1 MNAKQNKHLACEP
14 TMCDHLEPLSWR
26 PGQSQERW
34 ERPAPGLAEAELD
47 ELELELEEEVE
58 GLEEVDLVVE
68 LYEETM
74 EFLGDEVCEG
84 RGAGSESEPDEEDIV
99 RSFP

>member
-1 MNAKQNKHLACEP
+1 MQNKSNTWHVKHD
-14 TMCDHLEPLSWR
+14 MCDHLEPLSWR

-47 ELELELEEEVE
+47 ELELELEEEV
-58 GLEEVDLVVE
+58 DLVVE

-99 RSFP
+99 RSFQ

>member
-1 MNAKQNKHLACEP
+1 M
-14 TMCDHLEPLSWR
+14 
-26 PGQSQERW
+26 
-34 ERPAPGLAEAELD
+34 
-47 ELELELEEEVE
+47 E

-84 RGAGSESEPDEEDIV
+84 RGAGSESEPDKEDIV

>member
-1 MNAKQNKHLACEP
+1 M
-14 TMCDHLEPLSWR
+14 
-26 PGQSQERW
+26 
-34 ERPAPGLAEAELD
+34 
-47 ELELELEEEVE
+47 E

-99 RSFP
+99 RSYLLCKFWSSARAW

>member
-1 MNAKQNKHLACEP
+1 MQNKINTWHVKHD
-14 TMCDHLEPLSWR
+14 MCDHLEPLSWR

-47 ELELELEEEVE
+47 ELELELEEEV
-58 GLEEVDLVVE
+58 DLVVE

-84 RGAGSESEPDEEDIV
+84 RGAGSESEPDE
-99 RSFP
+99 

>member
-1 MNAKQNKHLACEP
+1 
-14 TMCDHLEPLSWR
+14 MCDHLEPLSWR

-47 ELELELEEEVE
+47 ELELELEEEV
-58 GLEEVDLVVE
+58 DLVVE

-84 RGAGSESEPDEEDIV
+84 RGAGSESEPEEEDIV
-99 RSFP
+99 RNFP

>member
-1 MNAKQNKHLACEP
+1 M
-14 TMCDHLEPLSWR
+14 
-26 PGQSQERW
+26 
-34 ERPAPGLAEAELD
+34 
-47 ELELELEEEVE
+47 E

-99 RSFP
+99 VNIVQVQVLSTCLVTSL

>member
-1 MNAKQNKHLACEP
+1 MQNKINTWHVKHD
-14 TMCDHLEPLSWR
+14 MCDHLEPLSWR

-47 ELELELEEEVE
+47 ELELELEEEV
-58 GLEEVDLVVE
+58 DLVVE

-74 EFLGDEVCEG
+74 EFLGDEVCKG
-84 RGAGSESEPDEEDIV
+84 RGAGSESEPDE
-99 RSFP
+99 

>member
-1 MNAKQNKHLACEP
+1 MQNKINTWLVKHD
-14 TMCDHLEPLSWR
+14 MCDHLEPLSWR

-47 ELELELEEEVE
+47 ELELELE
-58 GLEEVDLVVE
+58 EEVDLVVE

>member
-1 MNAKQNKHLACEP
+1 M
-14 TMCDHLEPLSWR
+14 
-26 PGQSQERW
+26 
-34 ERPAPGLAEAELD
+34 
-47 ELELELEEEVE
+47 E

-74 EFLGDEVCEG
+74 EFLGEEVCEG

-99 RSFP
+99 RSFPKILCKFWSSARAW

>member
-1 MNAKQNKHLACEP
+1 
-14 TMCDHLEPLSWR
+14 MCDHLEPLSWR

-47 ELELELEEEVE
+47 ELELELE
-58 GLEEVDLVVE
+58 EEVDLVVE

>member
-1 MNAKQNKHLACEP
+1 MQNKINTWHVKHD
-14 TMCDHLEPLSWR
+14 MCDHLEPLSWR

-47 ELELELEEEVE
+47 ELELELEEEV
-58 GLEEVDLVVE
+58 DLVVE

-99 RSFP
+99 RSFQ

>member
-1 MNAKQNKHLACEP
+1 
-14 TMCDHLEPLSWR
+14 MCDHLEPLSWR

-47 ELELELEEEVE
+47 ELELELEEEV
-58 GLEEVDLVVE
+58 DLVVE

-74 EFLGDEVCEG
+74 EFLGEKVCKG
-84 RGAGSESEPDEEDIV
+84 RGAGSESEPEEEDIV

>member
-1 MNAKQNKHLACEP
+1 M
-14 TMCDHLEPLSWR
+14 
-26 PGQSQERW
+26 
-34 ERPAPGLAEAELD
+34 
-47 ELELELEEEVE
+47 E

-99 RSFP
+99 RSFPEILCKFRSSARAW

>member
-1 MNAKQNKHLACEP
+1 MQNKTNTWHVKHD
-14 TMCDHLEPLSWR
+14 MCDHLEPLSWR

-47 ELELELEEEVE
+47 ELELELEEEV
-58 GLEEVDLVVE
+58 DLVVE

-84 RGAGSESEPDEEDIV
+84 RGAGSESEPEEEDIV

>member
-1 MNAKQNKHLACEP
+1 
-14 TMCDHLEPLSWR
+14 MCDHLEPLSWR

-47 ELELELEEEVE
+47 ELELELEEEV
-58 GLEEVDLVVE
+58 DLVVE

-74 EFLGDEVCEG
+74 EFLGDEVCKG
-84 RGAGSESEPDEEDIV
+84 RGAGSESEPDE
-99 RSFP
+99 

>member
-1 MNAKQNKHLACEP
+1 MKNAKQIKHLHVKHD
-14 TMCDHLEPLSWR
+14 MCVHLEPLSWR

-47 ELELELEEEVE
+47 ELELELE
-58 GLEEVDLVVE
+58 EEVDLVVE

-99 RSFP
+99 RSFQ

>member
-1 MNAKQNKHLACEP
+1 MQNKINTWHVKHD
-14 TMCDHLEPLSWR
+14 MCDHLEPLSWR

-34 ERPAPGLAEAELD
+34 ERPTPGLAEAELD

-58 GLEEVDLVVE
+58 GLEEVAMPFVPEVDLVVE

-74 EFLGDEVCEG
+74 EFLGDEVCKG
-84 RGAGSESEPDEEDIV
+84 RGAGSESEPDE
-99 RSFP
+99 

>member
-1 MNAKQNKHLACEP
+1 M
-14 TMCDHLEPLSWR
+14 SWR

-34 ERPAPGLAEAELD
+34 ERPTPGLAEAELD
-47 ELELELEEEVE
+47 ELELELE
-58 GLEEVDLVVE
+58 EEVDLVVE

-84 RGAGSESEPDEEDIV
+84 RGAGSESEPEEEDIV

>member
-1 MNAKQNKHLACEP
+1 MQNKINTWHVKHD
-14 TMCDHLEPLSWR
+14 MCDHLEPLSWR

-34 ERPAPGLAEAELD
+34 ERPTPGLAEAELD
-47 ELELELEEEVE
+47 ELELELE
-58 GLEEVDLVVE
+58 EEVDLVVE

>member
-1 MNAKQNKHLACEP
+1 MQNKINTWHVKHD
-14 TMCDHLEPLSWR
+14 MCDHLEPLSWR

-47 ELELELEEEVE
+47 ELELELEEEV
-58 GLEEVDLVVE
+58 DRVVE

-84 RGAGSESEPDEEDIV
+84 RGAGSESEPEEEDIV

>member
-1 MNAKQNKHLACEP
+1 
-14 TMCDHLEPLSWR
+14 MCDHLEPLSWR

-47 ELELELEEEVE
+47 ELELELEEEV
-58 GLEEVDLVVE
+58 DLVVE

-84 RGAGSESEPDEEDIV
+84 RGAGSESEPEEEDIV
-99 RSFP
+99 RRFP

>member
-1 MNAKQNKHLACEP
+1 MQNKINTWHVKHD
-14 TMCDHLEPLSWR
+14 MCDHLEPLSWR

-47 ELELELEEEVE
+47 ELELELEEEV
-58 GLEEVDLVVE
+58 DLVVE

-84 RGAGSESEPDEEDIV
+84 RGAGSESEPEEEDIV

>member
-1 MNAKQNKHLACEP
+1 MNAKQNKHLAVKHD
-14 TMCDHLEPLSWR
+14 MCGHLEPLSWR

-58 GLEEVDLVVE
+58 DLEEVDLVVE
-68 LYEETM
+68 L
-74 EFLGDEVCEG
+74 
-84 RGAGSESEPDEEDIV
+84 
-99 RSFP
+99 

>member
-1 MNAKQNKHLACEP
+1 
-14 TMCDHLEPLSWR
+14 MCDHLEPLSWR

-47 ELELELEEEVE
+47 ELELELEEEV
-58 GLEEVDLVVE
+58 DLVVE

-99 RSFP
+99 RSFQ

>member
-1 MNAKQNKHLACEP
+1 
-14 TMCDHLEPLSWR
+14 MCDHLEPLSWR

-47 ELELELEEEVE
+47 ELELELEEEV
-58 GLEEVDLVVE
+58 DLVVE

-84 RGAGSESEPDEEDIV
+84 RGAGSESEPDE
-99 RSFP
+99 

>member
-1 MNAKQNKHLACEP
+1 MRN
-14 TMCDHLEPLSWR
+14 TMYDHLEPLSWR

-47 ELELELEEEVE
+47 ELELELE
-58 GLEEVDLVVE
+58 EEVDLVVE

>member
-1 MNAKQNKHLACEP
+1 MQNKINTWHVKHD
-14 TMCDHLEPLSWR
+14 MCDHLEPLSWR

-47 ELELELEEEVE
+47 ELELELEEEV
-58 GLEEVDLVVE
+58 DLVVE

-84 RGAGSESEPDEEDIV
+84 RGAGSESEPEEEDIV
-99 RSFP
+99 RRFP

>member
-1 MNAKQNKHLACEP
+1 MQNKINTWHVKHD
-14 TMCDHLEPLSWR
+14 MCDHLEPLSWR

-47 ELELELEEEVE
+47 ELELELEEEV
-58 GLEEVDLVVE
+58 DLVVE

-99 RSFP
+99 RRQKLSLNIV

>member
-1 MNAKQNKHLACEP
+1 MQNKTNTWHVKHDV
-14 TMCDHLEPLSWR
+14 CDHLEPLSWR

-34 ERPAPGLAEAELD
+34 ERPTPGLAEAELD
-47 ELELELEEEVE
+47 ELELELE
-58 GLEEVDLVVE
+58 EEVDLVVE

-84 RGAGSESEPDEEDIV
+84 RGAGSESEPEEEDIV
-99 RSFP
+99 RRFP

>member
-1 MNAKQNKHLACEP
+1 MQNKSNTWHVKHD
-14 TMCDHLEPLSWR
+14 MCDHLEPLSWR

-47 ELELELEEEVE
+47 ELELELEEEV
-58 GLEEVDLVVE
+58 DLVVE

-84 RGAGSESEPDEEDIV
+84 RGAGSESEPDE
-99 RSFP
+99 

>member
-1 MNAKQNKHLACEP
+1 MQNKINTWHVKHD
-14 TMCDHLEPLSWR
+14 MCDHLEPLSWR

-47 ELELELEEEVE
+47 ELELELEEEV
-58 GLEEVDLVVE
+58 DLVVE

-84 RGAGSESEPDEEDIV
+84 RGAGSESEPEEEDIV
-99 RSFP
+99 RNFP

>member
-1 MNAKQNKHLACEP
+1 MQNKSNTWHVKND
-14 TMCDHLEPLSWR
+14 MCDHLEPLSWR

-47 ELELELEEEVE
+47 ELELELEEEV
-58 GLEEVDLVVE
+58 DLVVE

-99 RSFP
+99 RSFQ

>member
-1 MNAKQNKHLACEP
+1 
-14 TMCDHLEPLSWR
+14 MCDHLEPLSWR

-47 ELELELEEEVE
+47 ELELELEEEV
-58 GLEEVDLVVE
+58 DLVVE

-84 RGAGSESEPDEEDIV
+84 RGAGSESEPEEEDIV